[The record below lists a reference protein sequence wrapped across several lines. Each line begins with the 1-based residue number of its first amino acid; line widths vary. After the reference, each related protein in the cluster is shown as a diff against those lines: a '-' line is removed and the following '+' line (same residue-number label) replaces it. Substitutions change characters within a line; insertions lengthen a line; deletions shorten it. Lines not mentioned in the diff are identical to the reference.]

1 MTAGALI
8 QIAASTSDRMAFLCL
23 NPSITHF
30 KSVYKKHT
38 AFSLEYIIRLPTN
51 AKDLDFNNDSTVT
64 FDIKRDAD
72 LIKDMY
78 LQIDLPDIYSTN
90 GYNFQW
96 IERIGE
102 YIIRDVSV
110 TINGT
115 LIDKQ
120 YGEWLHIWSE
130 LTLTSEKRYG
140 YDRMIGNTIDIYDP
154 ANAPGNNG
162 IYPDTNAIS
171 PPETPRLIPS
181 IKGRRLTIPLRFWFN
196 NASFTAFPLIALQY
210 SVFTI
215 TFNLRPLKE
224 LYTVIDVGNTGYR
237 IRPNNTNHYIGNF
250 LKTATTESKIDLNP
264 NLEINYI
271 FLDKDERKQFAISTH
286 EYLITQIQRIEDTV
300 SQNSTNPKKIML
312 SNTFKKPVTEFIF
325 IIRRSDNEACNKW
338 SNYTNWNSNIAPYSP
353 SYTNENGPLTT
364 INSANFNYFKD
375 NEILK
380 SANILING
388 QPITQSGKPYLYT
401 NINND
406 IEGKDRTFYTNIMNF
421 AANKRIPNQ
430 GIYTYSF
437 SLSNNNKQPDGA
449 LNMSNISDVILNLYM
464 NEIPPNTSYS
474 ISQSSYDYHVY
485 IYAVNYEALRII
497 GGIASVA
504 YAN

>member
-8 QIAASTSDRMAFLCL
+8 QLAAATSDRMAFLCL

-30 KSVYKKHT
+30 KSVYKKYT
-38 AFSLEYIIRLPTN
+38 SFSLEYVTIQPTN
-51 AKDLDFNNDSTVT
+51 LKNLTNNIDAIIS

-78 LQIDLPDIYSTN
+78 LQIDLPDIYSTG

-96 IERIGE
+96 IERLGE
-102 YIIRDVSV
+102 YIIRDVSI
-110 TINGT
+110 TISGQ

-130 LTLTSEKRYG
+130 LTLTEEKRTG
-140 YDRMIGNTIDIYDP
+140 YYRMIGNTIDMYDP

-171 PPETPRLIPS
+171 PISTPRLIPS
-181 IKGRRLTIPLRFWFN
+181 IKGRRLAIPLRFWFN
-196 NASFTAFPLIALQY
+196 NAPSTAFPLIALQY
-210 SVFTI
+210 SEFKVEFT
-215 TFNLRPLKE
+215 LRKLQE

-250 LKTATTESKIDLNP
+250 LSIADSSNTINLNP
-264 NLEINYI
+264 TLETNYI

-286 EYLITQIQRIEDTV
+286 EYLITQVQRIQDTAAQ
-300 SQNSTNPKKIML
+300 SSTNSKQIIL
-312 SNTFKKPVTEFIF
+312 SNTFSKPVTELIF
-325 IIRRSDNEACNKW
+325 LIRRSDNEACNKW

-353 SYTNENGPLTT
+353 AYVNENGPLTT
-364 INSANFNYFKD
+364 ITSSNFKYFKD
-375 NEILK
+375 NQILK

-388 QPITQSGKPYLYT
+388 QAITQSGIPYNYDGT
-401 NINND
+401 ST
-406 IEGKDRTFYTNIMNF
+406 EGKDRTFYNNIMNF
-421 AANKRIPNQ
+421 AANKRIPEQ

-437 SLSNNNKQPDGA
+437 SLSNNTKQPDGA
-449 LNMSNISDVILNLYM
+449 LNMSNITNVILNLFM
-464 NEIPPNTSYS
+464 CDIAPNTSYS
-474 ISQSSYDYHVY
+474 VSQTNYDYQIY
-485 IYAVNYEALRII
+485 IYAMNYEALRII